1 MSEIFFYFLFFLISS
16 FVVIDY
22 LTTSKARVGVQFY
35 GVFLILVI
43 VATARSVGFGSDDQ
57 AYVDIYE
64 KIAGEGFLESLAGYE
79 YSNYNVEFGFFLLLG
94 FLSLI
99 GASHFLIFG
108 GVSLLA
114 VYFNLRAIK
123 SFTPYFVV
131 SVLVY
136 FSHFY
141 IAKELNA
148 VRVGLSSALLFYAAL
163 AIYRKQ
169 WCRSLF
175 VWLVAL
181 LIHVSAVF
189 FVLPVILYAMK
200 PSRNHLIFLA
210 LLVISFSFLF
220 SAKELAFYFTSFG
233 FVGEKLSLYLNSEEF
248 SYGIPLVDVVNLKNA
263 SILILAFLLWGKLVF
278 HYGGFYLSFIFFYS
292 AALFRIVFGD
302 FAVLAGRGYSVI
314 SMFEFVLIPIVFVAL
329 LGRGLGLALA
339 AVYALVILWM
349 NFNINTAWSGG
360 IEFFHDWQNLW

>member
-1 MSEIFFYFLFFLISS
+1 MSELFFYFVFFLILS
-16 FVVIDY
+16 FAVIDY
-22 LTTSKARVGVQFY
+22 LTKSRGRVGVQFY
-35 GVFLILVI
+35 GVFVILVS
-43 VATARSVGFGSDDQ
+43 VAIARSVGFGSDDQ

-64 KIAGEGFLESLAGYE
+64 KIAGEGFLESLARYE

-99 GASHFLIFG
+99 GASHFLFFG

-114 VYFNLRAIK
+114 VYFNLRAIR
-123 SFTPYFVV
+123 SFSPYFIV

-163 AIYRKQ
+163 AIYRNQ
-169 WCRSLF
+169 WFRSLF

-210 LLVISFSFLF
+210 LLIVSFSFMF
-220 SAKELAFYFTSFG
+220 SAKELAFYFTNFG
-233 FVGEKLSLYLNSEEF
+233 FVGEKLSLYLNSDEF
-248 SYGIPLVDVVNLKNA
+248 SYGIPLVDVVNFKNT
-263 SILILAFLLWGKLVF
+263 SILVLAFFRWGRLVF
-278 HYGGFYLSFIFFYS
+278 NYSGFYLSFIFFYS
-292 AALFRIVFGD
+292 ATLFRIVFGD

-314 SMFEFVLIPIVFVAL
+314 SMFEFVLIPIVFVGL

-339 AVYALVILWM
+339 AIYALVMLWM

-360 IEFFHDWQNLW
+360 VEFFHDWQNLW